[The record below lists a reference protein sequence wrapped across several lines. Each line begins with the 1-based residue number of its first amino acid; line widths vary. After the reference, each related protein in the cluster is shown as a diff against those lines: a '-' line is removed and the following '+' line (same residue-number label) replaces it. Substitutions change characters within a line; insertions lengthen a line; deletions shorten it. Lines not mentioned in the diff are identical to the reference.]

1 MLVKLAWRNLWRQKR
16 RTVLT
21 ASALALAL
29 FLSLLMRGF
38 QEGSYANNID
48 NAARFY
54 TGLIQLQNSDYVESQ
69 SIDDLLPASAAF
81 IQPAKQHANIS
92 QILPRIES
100 FALSASGDKSKGVMV
115 LGVLPEQEDAYSG
128 IASKLSQGEF
138 LTQADDQVLI
148 GEGLARYY
156 NITVGDEIV
165 LYGQG
170 YQGHTAAGLYRIK
183 GILHFPVSQLDNQ
196 LVYMPLAQAQAL
208 YSTGEQVTS
217 WVLHTK
223 ELAGLPQTEQ
233 DLQQAYDVM
242 ASQASGGR
250 PLDVV
255 VRDWQDLS
263 PEMAQQILLDR
274 AGGLFLMYIL
284 YGVVG
289 FGLFAT
295 LMMMTLER
303 QREFGV
309 MLATGMLRSRL
320 LQLISIESL
329 LIGLLGIALGVLTA
343 LPILLWFSAFPIELT
358 GETGKMML
366 EMGYEP
372 IIPVLINSALFLD
385 QIQIVLILLVL
396 CLLYPMWRTYRLCL
410 VDALKGGAHGH

>member
-69 SIDDLLPASAAF
+69 SIDDLLPASATF

-138 LTQADDQVLI
+138 LTQVDDQVLI

-170 YQGHTAAGLYRIK
+170 YQGRRLRACT
-183 GILHFPVSQLDNQ
+183 
-196 LVYMPLAQAQAL
+196 
-208 YSTGEQVTS
+208 
-217 WVLHTK
+217 VLK
-223 ELAGLPQTEQ
+223 AF
-233 DLQQAYDVM
+233 YI
-242 ASQASGGR
+242 
-250 PLDVV
+250 
-255 VRDWQDLS
+255 S
-263 PEMAQQILLDR
+263 PFR
-274 AGGLFLMYIL
+274 N
-284 YGVVG
+284 
-289 FGLFAT
+289 
-295 LMMMTLER
+295 
-303 QREFGV
+303 
-309 MLATGMLRSRL
+309 
-320 LQLISIESL
+320 LI
-329 LIGLLGIALGVLTA
+329 T
-343 LPILLWFSAFPIELT
+343 
-358 GETGKMML
+358 
-366 EMGYEP
+366 
-372 IIPVLINSALFLD
+372 NSYT
-385 QIQIVLILLVL
+385 
-396 CLLYPMWRTYRLCL
+396 C
-410 VDALKGGAHGH
+410 H

>member
-1 MLVKLAWRNLWRQKR
+1 MPQ
-16 RTVLT
+16 
-21 ASALALAL
+21 
-29 FLSLLMRGF
+29 
-38 QEGSYANNID
+38 QE
-48 NAARFY
+48 
-54 TGLIQLQNSDYVESQ
+54 
-69 SIDDLLPASAAF
+69 
-81 IQPAKQHANIS
+81 
-92 QILPRIES
+92 
-100 FALSASGDKSKGVMV
+100 VM
-115 LGVLPEQEDAYSG
+115 
-128 IASKLSQGEF
+128 
-138 LTQADDQVLI
+138 T
-148 GEGLARYY
+148 
-156 NITVGDEIV
+156 
-165 LYGQG
+165 
-170 YQGHTAAGLYRIK
+170 
-183 GILHFPVSQLDNQ
+183 
-196 LVYMPLAQAQAL
+196 
-208 YSTGEQVTS
+208 
-217 WVLHTK
+217 
-223 ELAGLPQTEQ
+223 
-233 DLQQAYDVM
+233 
-242 ASQASGGR
+242 SQASGGR

-289 FGLFAT
+289 FGLFVT

-372 IIPVLINSALFLD
+372 IIPLLINSALFLD